1 MLEIWESYI
10 SFQTSMSLAHR
21 ERRGKG
27 GGGGGSRSHVLPPIC
42 AAHEATTVPKV
53 ANVFLPVGESNPG
66 HGGESAGS

>member
-1 MLEIWESYI
+1 ME
-10 SFQTSMSLAHR
+10 
-21 ERRGKG
+21 

>member
-10 SFQTSMSLAHR
+10 SLQTPRMSLAHR
-21 ERRGKG
+21 E
-27 GGGGGSRSHVLPPIC
+27 GGGSRSHVLPHVSV
-42 AAHEATTVPKV
+42 AQEATTVPKV